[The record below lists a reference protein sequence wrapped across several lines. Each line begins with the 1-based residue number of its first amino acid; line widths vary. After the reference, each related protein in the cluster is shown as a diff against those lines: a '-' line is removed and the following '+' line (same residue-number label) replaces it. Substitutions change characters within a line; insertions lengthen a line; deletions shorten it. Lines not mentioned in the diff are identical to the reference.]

1 MNKGNEDGPSE
12 RKCNGPKTLSIYS
25 RHEKVH
31 HNCTRIAFSMRHA
44 KMRSLVMPF

>member
-12 RKCNGPKTLSIYS
+12 RKCNGPHSAFILDM
-25 RHEKVH
+25 RKVH
-31 HNCTRIAFSMRHA
+31 HNCTKIAFSMRHA